1 MATTV
6 EPGYGAYLKG
16 PARYVTTNIAGA
28 TDRWG
33 DRALSSTVMTP
44 LVAKAD
50 AQAMATYQ
58 AQFMAGPL
66 ARDEIVVTGLRVDLI
81 GRVVTITGD
90 RLGYENG
97 ANVFV
102 VAAKEAER
110 VRTTTLTVLKRL

>member
-1 MATTV
+1 MATV

-16 PARYVTTNIAGA
+16 AARYVTTNIAGA
-28 TDRWG
+28 SDRWG
-33 DRALSSTVMTP
+33 DRALTTTVMSP

-66 ARDEIVVTGLRVDLI
+66 ARDTILVAGLLANLVGSVVRVF
-81 GRVVTITGD
+81 GD

-97 ANVFV
+97 ADVFV
-102 VAAKEAER
+102 LGVREADKGG
-110 VRTTTLTVLKRL
+110 TSTLTVLKRL

>member
-1 MATTV
+1 MATV

-28 TDRWG
+28 SDRWG
-33 DRALSSTVMTP
+33 DRALTATMMTP
-44 LVAKAD
+44 LVNKAD

-66 ARDEIVVTGLRVDLI
+66 ARDTILVAGLLAEYEGCVM
-81 GRVVTITGD
+81 TIFGD

-97 ANVFV
+97 ADVFILGV
-102 VAAKEAER
+102 REAEKGG
-110 VRTTTLTVLKRL
+110 TSTLTVLKRL